1 MNKNIKKCEF
11 PTLYENINDHS
22 TLYSNSFNSEDNCNL
37 NLDKIFNCSECVRC
51 ENCQATVDHRNSK
64 SRSRPERTD
73 QAEPQPQP
81 GILDIYNNSTSWLQK
96 MQAMEMIENG
106 GDILSHQGYP
116 NNTMIANQLASN
128 IKMAVDKNDRG
139 SKIRPPSS
147 VLEKFFGFNHGN
159 FKLPVR

>member
-51 ENCQATVDHRNSK
+51 ENCQAK
-64 SRSRPERTD
+64 SMYRSQP
-73 QAEPQPQP
+73 EPQPQP

-147 VLEKFFGFNHGN
+147 VLERFFGFNHGN